1 MRYFY
6 QKCCAN
12 VVHES
17 AFPHNVFNIKYTA
30 LNKLAATQ
38 IISLFASLWQLHRTN
53 FNGIQQRA
61 LGIKV
66 GWNFQLRLFL
76 KFGIILLLKLIN
88 NNWQCICVLCQK
100 VGEIDPE
107 IESLHPWINRYLRRL
122 YQWCR
127 ILVKWL
133 SGILTT

>member
-1 MRYFY
+1 MRFFS
-6 QKCCAN
+6 KN
-12 VVHES
+12 VLQMLFMKVH
-17 AFPHNVFNIKYTA
+17 FLYNVFNIKYTA